1 MIEKEI
7 VNLGDRKKQILF
19 GAIDNYIKQA
29 SPITSLLVH
38 KTEMMDLSTA
48 TIRNELSALEA
59 MGYLKQLHTS
69 SGRIPTTKGYR
80 FFVNEIVH
88 NLDYSVKDLK
98 KVKEDLFSTTGNLLE
113 IVQRV
118 TEAVSKTTKYPAV
131 VVLDGFK
138 NLKVQS
144 IKVMYLLSHQVLVLI
159 ETNAG
164 VITNTLAASDKVT
177 MHDCENASAIFTD
190 IFAGKKLEYLMQ
202 NASSFNEQIK
212 KAMKE
217 YEEIFKL
224 VLCVLENYDSK
235 DRVSSGGILKLLD
248 NPEYSDSKK
257 AREILNILDDKQQ
270 LKDIFDTSDDDG
282 ISIKIGDENENS
294 ALDECAIIKAPIV
307 IDGNKIASV
316 GIIGPQRIDYASVAA
331 VLKFIA
337 DQIKSGSTEEKD

>member
-1 MIEKEI
+1 MGE
-7 VNLGDRKKQILF
+7 RKKQILF

-38 KTEMMDLSTA
+38 RTDMIDLSTA
-48 TIRNELSALEA
+48 TLRNELSALEA

-69 SGRIPTTKGYR
+69 SGRVPTTKGYR

-88 NLDYSVKDLK
+88 NLDYSMRDLK
-98 KVKEDLFSTTGNLLE
+98 KVKEELFLKTGNLME
-113 IVQRV
+113 IVQSI
-118 TEAVSKTTKYPAV
+118 TEAVSKSTKYPAV

-164 VITNTLAASDKVT
+164 VITNTLSASDKVT

-190 IFAGKKLEYLMQ
+190 IFEGKKLGYLMQ
-202 NASSFNEQIK
+202 HVSSFNEQIK

-224 VLCVLENYDSK
+224 VLCVLENYNSK
-235 DRVSSGGILKLLD
+235 DKVSSGGMLKLLD
-248 NPEYSDSKK
+248 SPEYSDSKK

-270 LKDIFDTSDDDG
+270 LKDIFDTTDSEG
-282 ISIKIGDENENS
+282 ISIKIGSENQNS
-294 ALDECAIIKAPIV
+294 ALDECAVIKAPIV

-316 GIIGPQRIDYASVAA
+316 GIIGPQRIDYASVAS

-337 DQIKSGSTEEKD
+337 DQIKDGRTGKKD